1 MKKLDKVILERTF
14 NLRDDVSR
22 GIGTTINGNFP
33 KRYYGLNETVPIEKS
48 IYYFISGSMSEYAQ
62 KHPGITEDDIE
73 IDLTLYGKLNES
85 MLTVLTLDVEKW
97 DEIYGVKYI
106 KPGSDPV
113 RLLPRNYDF
122 EWM

>member
-1 MKKLDKVILERTF
+1 MDKVILERTF
-14 NLRDDVSR
+14 NLRDDVTY
-22 GIGTTINGNFP
+22 GVGTTIQGNFP
-33 KRYYGLNETVPIEKS
+33 KRYYGLDDVTPIEKS
-48 IYYFISGSMSEYAQ
+48 IYYFIIRNMSEYAQ
-62 KHPGITEDDIE
+62 KHSGVTEDDIE

-106 KPGSDPV
+106 KPGSDTV